1 MTRPLTLLTTTLAAM
16 SLAASPA
23 LADVRVS
30 ASGSAGGQNADASTT
45 NGSLTGSFSGS
56 LGNSLSA
63 TLTGSAGGPASTS
76 AGSST
81 LTVTGPTVSAV
92 TVYINGKKV
101 QTATN
106 ASVDGSYT
114 LTVNSKRLRRA
125 RSAKAVV
132 HFDGGGTQTLSL
144 SASAG

>member
-1 MTRPLTLLTTTLAAM
+1 MTRPLAFLTTALAAM
-16 SLAASPA
+16 SIAATPA
-23 LADVRVS
+23 RADVGAS
-30 ASGSAGGQNADASTT
+30 AS
-45 NGSLTGSFSGS
+45 GSFSGS
-56 LGNSLSA
+56 LGDALSA
-63 TLTGSAGGPASTS
+63 TLTGSAATS
-76 AGSST
+76 AASST

-101 QTATN
+101 HTAMN

-114 LTVNSKRLRRA
+114 LMVNSKRLRRA

-144 SASAG
+144 SASGG